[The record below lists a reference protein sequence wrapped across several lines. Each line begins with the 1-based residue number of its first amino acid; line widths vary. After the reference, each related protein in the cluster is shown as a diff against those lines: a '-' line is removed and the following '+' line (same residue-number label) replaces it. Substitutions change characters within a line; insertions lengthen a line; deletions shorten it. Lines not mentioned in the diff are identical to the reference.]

1 MPDSKNTAA
10 VLLLRGT
17 ACLGVTRHKSDGAVE
32 HIPASFTP
40 SNDGECIGVCEFD
53 LEKNE
58 PLGQI
63 SLFGDYQQAE
73 ILNTAIE
80 LLGPNIRPGNIP
92 PLREMFRIAGQRGME
107 CPLLNVCSKA
117 SCYNSGTA
125 CIFREWMDEDC
136 SISN

>member
-1 MPDSKNTAA
+1 MSKSNENAA

-17 ACLGVTRHKSDGAVE
+17 ACLGVTRHNSDGTTE

-40 SNDGECIGVCEFD
+40 SDNGECIGVCEFD
-53 LEKNE
+53 PEKNE

-73 ILNTAIE
+73 ILEEAIE

-92 PLREMFRIAGQRGME
+92 PVREMFRLAGRRDME
-107 CPLLNVCSKA
+107 CPLLDICEKP
-117 SCYNSGTA
+117 SCYNGGIA
-125 CIFREWMDEDC
+125 CIFREWMDNC
-136 SISN
+136 KSSTP